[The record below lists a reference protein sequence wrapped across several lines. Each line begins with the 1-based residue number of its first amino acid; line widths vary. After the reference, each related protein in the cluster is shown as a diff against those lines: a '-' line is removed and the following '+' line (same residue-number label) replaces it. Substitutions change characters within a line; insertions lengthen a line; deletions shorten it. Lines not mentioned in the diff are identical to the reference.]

1 MTLNMNLVT
10 GNNSNSSIET
20 NYQASTIVST
30 VKFFSK
36 TKILLV
42 RKPWQSLKQQYSY
55 KNKTIALSLVRW

>member
-1 MTLNMNLVT
+1 MTLNINLVT

-42 RKPWQSLKQQYSY
+42 RKRHGNPLNNNIRTKI
-55 KNKTIALSLVRW
+55 KP

>member
-1 MTLNMNLVT
+1 MTLNINLVT
-10 GNNSNSSIET
+10 GNDSNSSIET

-42 RKPWQSLKQQYSY
+42 RKRHGNP
-55 KNKTIALSLVRW
+55 LSNSIRTKIKP

>member
-10 GNNSNSSIET
+10 GSNSNFSIET
-20 NYQASTIVST
+20 NYQANTIVST

-42 RKPWQSLKQQYSY
+42 RKRHGNPLNNNIRTKI
-55 KNKTIALSLVRW
+55 KP